1 MGPCKQPRDLQA
13 EAAAAVARAE
23 EDASAGAARKRFD
36 PRAMVGHPSEEARAY
51 YLAQGFPVVMT
62 ERAGGGSVL
71 SLMRERVRL
80 VVDADGLVVS
90 AYLA

>member
-1 MGPCKQPRDLQA
+1 MGARKQPRDLHA
-13 EAAAAVARAE
+13 EAEAAVARAE
-23 EDASAGAARKRFD
+23 EDARARAARRRFD
-36 PRAMVGHPSEEARAY
+36 PRAMVGHPLEEARAY

-80 VVDADGLVVS
+80 VVDADGIVVD